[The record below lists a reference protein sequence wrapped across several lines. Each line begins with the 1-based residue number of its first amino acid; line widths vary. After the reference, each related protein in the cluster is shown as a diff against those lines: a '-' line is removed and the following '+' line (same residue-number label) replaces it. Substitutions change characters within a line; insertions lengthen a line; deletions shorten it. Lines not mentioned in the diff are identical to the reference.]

1 VQAVRGRGRPA
12 VAIAAVFVVNG
23 LGGPSFLARLPVR
36 QADLGLSDA
45 GLGATL
51 AVFAIG
57 AFVASP
63 LMGPLIG
70 RFGSRRVVLVAGV
83 VLGGSL
89 PLVGAAP
96 NAVTF
101 ALAMALTGA
110 ADAGMDI
117 AMNANG
123 AAHEAATGRSIL
135 HRLHGAW
142 SLGALGAA
150 ALAGLAAATGVP
162 LTVHLAVAGAGI
174 VAVSVLTNP
183 RLVRDRPGDVV
194 TAGPDHETAAATGGA
209 AEGPGLVHADAQPR
223 PGMGTP
229 TEPRAGTATTAEP
242 LAGTRAAT
250 GTGTAAEP
258 LAGTAT
264 TAATGTAAEPL
275 AGTPAA
281 AATGTPAEVVA
292 GTVPAAGTGTAAE
305 PMAGTA
311 PAAATGTAAEPL
323 VGTPAAAGTG
333 TAAAGAGAVPVRG
346 GGRWR
351 GVGRLVPAPLLALS
365 ATIVGAALVEGGTS
379 DWAAL
384 QLQRYGASAG
394 VAALGVAAFM
404 AGMLAGR
411 SVGDKLDERWGG
423 TRLLRTG
430 GLLVAGGLAA
440 GALLPYAAVFI
451 AGAFVAGVGSSGF
464 FPLAFSASAR
474 IPGVAPG
481 VGAATV
487 SLAARL
493 GFTVE
498 PALMGGIADSVGLR
512 WAYGMVAAIGLVMAL
527 AAGRVVPAEATSR
540 GR

>member
-1 VQAVRGRGRPA
+1 V
-12 VAIAAVFVVNG
+12 
-23 LGGPSFLARLPVR
+23 
-36 QADLGLSDA
+36 
-45 GLGATL
+45 
-51 AVFAIG
+51 
-57 AFVASP
+57 
-63 LMGPLIG
+63 
-70 RFGSRRVVLVAGV
+70 
-83 VLGGSL
+83 
-89 PLVGAAP
+89 
-96 NAVTF
+96 
-101 ALAMALTGA
+101 
-110 ADAGMDI
+110 
-117 AMNANG
+117 
-123 AAHEAATGRSIL
+123 
-135 HRLHGAW
+135 
-142 SLGALGAA
+142 
-150 ALAGLAAATGVP
+150 
-162 LTVHLAVAGAGI
+162 
-174 VAVSVLTNP
+174 
-183 RLVRDRPGDVV
+183 
-194 TAGPDHETAAATGGA
+194 
-209 AEGPGLVHADAQPR
+209 
-223 PGMGTP
+223 
-229 TEPRAGTATTAEP
+229 AGTA
-242 LAGTRAAT
+242 
-250 GTGTAAEP
+250 
-258 LAGTAT
+258 
-264 TAATGTAAEPL
+264 
-275 AGTPAA
+275 
-281 AATGTPAEVVA
+281 
-292 GTVPAAGTGTAAE
+292 
-305 PMAGTA
+305 
-311 PAAATGTAAEPL
+311 
-323 VGTPAAAGTG
+323 
-333 TAAAGAGAVPVRG
+333 AAAGAGAVSVPG

-351 GVGRLVPAPLLALS
+351 GVGRLVPAPLLALA

-423 TRLLRTG
+423 ARLLRTG

-464 FPLAFSASAR
+464 FPLAFSAAAR

>member
-1 VQAVRGRGRPA
+1 MRAVRGRGRPA

-174 VAVSVLTNP
+174 VAVSVLANP

-209 AEGPGLVHADAQPR
+209 AEGPGLVHADAHPP

-229 TEPRAGTATTAEP
+229 TEPRAGTATTA
-242 LAGTRAAT
+242 A
-250 GTGTAAEP
+250 
-258 LAGTAT
+258 TAT
-264 TAATGTAAEPL
+264 TAEPR
-275 AGTPAA
+275 AGTGA
-281 AATGTPAEVVA
+281 
-292 GTVPAAGTGTAAE
+292 PAAGTG
-305 PMAGTA
+305 A
-311 PAAATGTAAEPL
+311 P
-323 VGTPAAAGTG
+323 
-333 TAAAGAGAVPVRG
+333 AAGAGAVPVRG

-351 GVGRLVPAPLLALS
+351 GVGRLVPAPLLALA

-423 TRLLRTG
+423 ARLLRTG

-451 AGAFVAGVGSSGF
+451 AGAFVAGVGASGF

-512 WAYGMVAAIGLVMAL
+512 WAYGMVAAIGLVIAL